1 MTEIQTINDIIDL
14 LEVIITRMEKELPQ
28 GGADPTLKLR
38 THSNLNDLRICIEQ
52 YHRRIQRE

>member
-1 MTEIQTINDIIDL
+1 MTEIQTINDILDL
-14 LEVIITRMEKELPQ
+14 LEVTITRMEKELPK

-38 THSNLNDLRICIEQ
+38 THSDINDLRICIEQ